1 MIATCFGDR
10 PFTYLDKKNFFSSLS
25 STILRQVLDN
35 ICEAPIYCS
44 LFFFLEPKLTRMPL
58 TVSLRPCQAFLEEQ
72 HAK

>member
-44 LFFFLEPKLTRMPL
+44 LFFFFRAQTNEDASYSFLAA
-58 TVSLRPCQAFLEEQ
+58 VSSVS
-72 HAK
+72 